1 VGVQCHRDYSN
12 LLAHAHIPSAHRFRR
27 SRQITPCPITR
38 SILDVAFKIDPLG
51 YIPPKTPLIINFA
64 SFISS
69 CVIMWDLPGY
79 RFFVTCAP
87 IDSRITAESL
97 TRAQCTCGSGSP
109 EPKNAG
115 IPSKLPPWVSFDP
128 GGPTS
133 PPVKAISPP
142 YRLGNLA
149 TNSVDRHAPCENP
162 QITIFS
168 TGTPSSCAIFT
179 TAPTRASAELRKGSF
194 ASIGAKNDSG
204 YQLCPAASGARN
216 ASPGK

>member
-1 VGVQCHRDYSN
+1 M
-12 LLAHAHIPSAHRFRR
+12 
-27 SRQITPCPITR
+27 T
-38 SILDVAFKIDPLG
+38 
-51 YIPPKTPLIINFA
+51 FA
-64 SFISS
+64 SFS

-87 IDSRITAESL
+87 IDSRITAESS
-97 TRAQCTCGSGSP
+97 TRAQGTCGSGSP

-115 IPSKLPPWVSFDP
+115 IPSRLPPWVSFDP

-142 YRLGNLA
+142 YRRGNLA
-149 TNSVDRHAPCENP
+149 INSVDRHAPCENP

-179 TAPTRASAELRKGSF
+179 TAPTRASAELKKGSF
-194 ASIGAKNDSG
+194 ASIGAKNDSDTSYVLLPPEPG
-204 YQLCPAASGARN
+204 TLVQANRVRDPIAGCLQQTHHAR
-216 ASPGK
+216 ARERQHP